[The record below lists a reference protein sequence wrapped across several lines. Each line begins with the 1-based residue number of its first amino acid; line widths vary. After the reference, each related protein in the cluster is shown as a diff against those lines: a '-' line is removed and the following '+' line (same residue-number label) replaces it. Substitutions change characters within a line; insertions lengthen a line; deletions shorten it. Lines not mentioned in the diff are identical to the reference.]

1 MKRRIIGIFL
11 LCCFIAPVVTT
22 YYSLNYHKKLVKKS
36 VKWKMIEGIDR
47 EELVKMKFTEYEKQ
61 NLLKWKHSREF
72 EYKGEMYDI
81 VESYVVGDTTHYWL
95 WWDHEETKLN
105 RQLDDLVS
113 NLFGNSP
120 RNQESQKKLS
130 TFYQTLYFEKV
141 NFNISLFPQ
150 KIILYLYYQN
160 NYKSVYS
167 VPPDPPPRYC

>member
-1 MKRRIIGIFL
+1 MKRQLIGIFL
-11 LCCFIAPVVTT
+11 FCCFIAPVVTT
-22 YYSLNYHKKLVKKS
+22 YYSLNYQKRLVKKS
-36 VKWKMIEGIDR
+36 VKWKMIEGIAR

-61 NLLKWKHSREF
+61 NVLIWKHSREF

-81 VESYVVGDTTHYWL
+81 VESYVVGDTTYYWL

-105 RQLDDLVS
+105 KQLDDLVS

-130 TFYQTLYFEKV
+130 SFYQTLYFEKV
-141 NFNISLFPQ
+141 NYSILLFPQ
-150 KIILYLYYQN
+150 TIINYLYYQN

-167 VPPDPPPRYC
+167 IPPDPPPRYC